1 MKTIGVAILGFG
13 TVGAG
18 VAKGLL
24 ENRAVLRERT
34 GLDIELRRVAD
45 LDTTTDRGVA
55 LPEGVLGP
63 DAGAAIR
70 DPAVD
75 VVVEL
80 IGGTGVAKKFVREA
94 LEAGKPV
101 VTANNKLLAEA
112 GAELF
117 ALAAEKGVDL
127 FFGAS
132 VGGGIP
138 IIRSVRDGL
147 VGTRIETI
155 YGILNGTC
163 NYILTAMEREGR
175 SFDEVLADAQ
185 RLGFAEA
192 DPTLDVDG
200 FDTLHKA
207 AILAALAHG
216 FAPDVHSLPVQ
227 GIRGVVSAEDIAWQ
241 TLVYREANGTLMP
254 FYQFYVTLDTSAFVM
269 PEGLQNFGIF
279 YVPAVQEELLT

>member
-80 IGGTGVAKKFVREA
+80 IGGTGVAKKFVKEA

-101 VTANNKLLAEA
+101 VTANKKLLAEA

-163 NYILTAMEREGR
+163 NYILTAMEKEGR
-175 SFDEVLADAQ
+175 SFDEVLVDAQ
-185 RLGFAEA
+185 RLMRNPRSVEFRGGGFQVARCEC
-192 DPTLDVDG
+192 
-200 FDTLHKA
+200 K
-207 AILAALAHG
+207 
-216 FAPDVHSLPVQ
+216 
-227 GIRGVVSAEDIAWQ
+227 
-241 TLVYREANGTLMP
+241 
-254 FYQFYVTLDTSAFVM
+254 M
-269 PEGLQNFGIF
+269 PETCRFWICRPSRR
-279 YVPAVQEELLT
+279 VRK

>member
-80 IGGTGVAKKFVREA
+80 IGGTGVAKRFV
-94 LEAGKPV
+94 
-101 VTANNKLLAEA
+101 
-112 GAELF
+112 
-117 ALAAEKGVDL
+117 
-127 FFGAS
+127 
-132 VGGGIP
+132 
-138 IIRSVRDGL
+138 
-147 VGTRIETI
+147 
-155 YGILNGTC
+155 
-163 NYILTAMEREGR
+163 
-175 SFDEVLADAQ
+175 
-185 RLGFAEA
+185 
-192 DPTLDVDG
+192 
-200 FDTLHKA
+200 
-207 AILAALAHG
+207 
-216 FAPDVHSLPVQ
+216 
-227 GIRGVVSAEDIAWQ
+227 
-241 TLVYREANGTLMP
+241 
-254 FYQFYVTLDTSAFVM
+254 
-269 PEGLQNFGIF
+269 
-279 YVPAVQEELLT
+279 